1 MRLGYTGG
9 VLNSI
14 RGTLW
19 LSAQQYSTRE
29 ISMALFNHLHS
40 MSLRWHLSRRTGEV
54 LRVMDRGTQA
64 VTQLLAM
71 LLFNVLPVLV

>member
-1 MRLGYTGG
+1 
-9 VLNSI
+9 
-14 RGTLW
+14 
-19 LSAQQYSTRE
+19 
-29 ISMALFNHLHS
+29 MALFDHLHS

-71 LLFNVLPVLV
+71 LLFNILPVLV